1 MKGNGQSHHRKMIGD
16 FRNRFRVSLIITIP
30 ILILSPLIQG
40 ILNFSL
46 SFAGDKYIVL
56 VMASFIYAWGGWPFL
71 KGLYSEVK
79 KKQPGMM
86 TLIGVAVTVA
96 YVYSGA
102 VVLGL
107 EGKYFFWELATLIDI
122 MLLGHWIEMKS
133 VLSASSA
140 LEKLVKLMPDN
151 AHKIT
156 DDNTEDVSIEDINKG
171 DIVLV
176 KAGEK
181 IPADGIITEGEGFIN
196 ESFVTGESEPVKKAI
211 DDEVIGGSVNGD
223 NVIKV
228 KVTASGD
235 ESYIKQVIEL
245 VRNAQKEKSKTQRF
259 ADRAAMWLT
268 FTAISVGVITFV
280 FWFSA
285 GKEAAFAIERLATVM
300 VITCPHALGL
310 AIPLVTAV
318 STSISAQNGLLIR
331 NRTAFE
337 SAGKITV
344 IVFDKTGT
352 LTEGQFGVSIIESH
366 DNNISNR
373 DILTL
378 AASIE
383 QNSEH
388 PIGKAILKKAEK
400 EDVKL
405 KNAVNINIEK
415 GKGIEGEIGGEHIQL
430 FSPTETKK
438 RDIEIE
444 QTDNTDGKTVIV
456 VIRNNEHIGTIALED
471 KIRKESYNAVKK
483 LQATGIKCI
492 MLTGD
497 NEDTAKMVADELNL
511 DDFKAG
517 VLPDEK
523 EKEIRKLQ
531 DAGEFVAMTGD
542 GINDAPALARA
553 DIGIAVGTGT
563 DIAAET
569 ADILLTESN
578 PSDILKMITFGKK
591 TYSKMIQNLF
601 WATGYNIIAIPLAA
615 GVLYNQG
622 IMISPALGAALMSLS
637 TVVVAIN
644 AKMLKI

>member
-1 MKGNGQSHHRKMIGD
+1 MKSNGQSHHKMMIRD
-16 FRNRFRVSLIITIP
+16 FRTRFLVSLILTIP
-30 ILILSPLIQG
+30 ILALSPLIQN
-40 ILNFSL
+40 ILNFSFT
-46 SFAGDKYIVL
+46 FAGDKYIVL
-56 VMASFIYAWGGWPFL
+56 AISSFIYAWGGWPFI
-71 KGLYSEVK
+71 KGLYKEVK
-79 KKQPGMM
+79 NKRPGMM
-86 TLIGVAVTVA
+86 TLIGVAITVA

-156 DDNTEDVSIEDINKG
+156 DGNTKDVSIEDINKN
-171 DIVLV
+171 DMVLV

-196 ESFVTGESEPVKKAI
+196 ESFVTGESEPVKKSV

-223 NVIKV
+223 SIIKV

-245 VRNAQKEKSKTQRF
+245 VRNAQKKKSKTQRF

-268 FTAISVGVITFV
+268 FTAISVGLITFV
-280 FWFSA
+280 FWISA
-285 GKEAAFAIERLATVM
+285 GREAAFAIERLATVM

-344 IVFDKTGT
+344 VVFDKTGT
-352 LTEGQFGVSIIESH
+352 LTEGEFGVSIIESH
-366 DNNISNR
+366 DDNISNEE
-373 DILTL
+373 ILSM

-383 QNSEH
+383 QSSEH
-388 PIGKAILKKAEK
+388 PIGIAILKKAQE

-405 KNAVNINIEK
+405 KDAGNINIEK
-415 GKGIEGEIGGEHIQL
+415 GKGIEGEIGGEQIQL
-430 FSPTETKK
+430 FSPSEANK
-438 RDIEIE
+438 RYIEIK
-444 QTDNTDGKTVIV
+444 QIDNADGKTIIV
-456 VIRNNEHIGTIALED
+456 VIKNSKHIGTIALED
-471 KIRKESYNAVKK
+471 KIREESYGAVEK
-483 LQATGIKCI
+483 LQEAGIKCI

-497 NEDTAKMVADELNL
+497 NEETAKRVAEELEL
-511 DDFKAG
+511 DDYKAG

-531 DAGEFVAMTGD
+531 DEGEFVAMTGD

-553 DIGIAVGTGT
+553 DIGIAVGAGT

-578 PSDILKMITFGKK
+578 PDDILKMITFGKK

-601 WATGYNIIAIPLAA
+601 WATGYNVIAIPLAA

-637 TVVVAIN
+637 TVIVAIN
-644 AKMLKI
+644 AKLLKI

>member
-1 MKGNGQSHHRKMIGD
+1 MKSNGQSHHKMMIRD
-16 FRNRFRVSLIITIP
+16 FRTRFFVSLVLTIP
-30 ILILSPLIQG
+30 ILALSPLIQN
-40 ILNFSL
+40 ILNFSFT
-46 SFAGDKYIVL
+46 FAGDKYIVL
-56 VMASFIYAWGGWPFL
+56 AIASFIYAWGGWPFI
-71 KGLYSEVK
+71 KGLYNEIK

-86 TLIGVAVTVA
+86 TLIGVAITVA
-96 YVYSGA
+96 YVYSAA

-156 DDNTEDVSIEDINKG
+156 DGNTEDVSIEDINKD

-196 ESFVTGESEPVKKAI
+196 ESFVTGESEPVKKSV
-211 DDEVIGGSVNGD
+211 DDVVIGGSVNGD
-223 NVIKV
+223 SIIKV

-268 FTAISVGVITFV
+268 FTAISIGVITFV

-285 GKEAAFAIERLATVM
+285 GMEAAFAIERLATVM

-352 LTEGQFGVSIIESH
+352 LTE
-366 DNNISNR
+366 
-373 DILTL
+373 
-378 AASIE
+378 
-383 QNSEH
+383 
-388 PIGKAILKKAEK
+388 
-400 EDVKL
+400 
-405 KNAVNINIEK
+405 
-415 GKGIEGEIGGEHIQL
+415 
-430 FSPTETKK
+430 
-438 RDIEIE
+438 
-444 QTDNTDGKTVIV
+444 
-456 VIRNNEHIGTIALED
+456 
-471 KIRKESYNAVKK
+471 
-483 LQATGIKCI
+483 
-492 MLTGD
+492 
-497 NEDTAKMVADELNL
+497 
-511 DDFKAG
+511 
-517 VLPDEK
+517 
-523 EKEIRKLQ
+523 
-531 DAGEFVAMTGD
+531 
-542 GINDAPALARA
+542 
-553 DIGIAVGTGT
+553 
-563 DIAAET
+563 
-569 ADILLTESN
+569 
-578 PSDILKMITFGKK
+578 
-591 TYSKMIQNLF
+591 
-601 WATGYNIIAIPLAA
+601 
-615 GVLYNQG
+615 
-622 IMISPALGAALMSLS
+622 
-637 TVVVAIN
+637 
-644 AKMLKI
+644 